1 MIAHFAQII
10 FSAIMKFK
18 RKHYSIRWLIDV
30 SIEREHKRY
39 MTLFITT
46 HTIVRETGIKS
57 YTRMGNRQQREEKR
71 LNA

>member
-1 MIAHFAQII
+1 MIAHSAQII
-10 FSAIMKFK
+10 FLAIMKFK

-39 MTLFITT
+39 DFIYNYA
-46 HTIVRETGIKS
+46 HHCPWNRNWIL
-57 YTRMGNRQQREEKR
+57 YTYGQSSAERRKK